1 MTIRDYAQNYKDAT
15 EVFLSTVALITAEN
29 IDKADHAGWSPRQI
43 VHHVA
48 DSESQSAAR
57 LRRIL
62 AEPGTQ
68 ILGYDENAW
77 SECKALGYRTFPIE
91 NSLAVYRASRAA
103 SLEIL
108 ENLVESDL
116 AKFAIHSERGNFTLE
131 DWLGVYSAH
140 PVDHANQL
148 REAIGE

>member
-1 MTIRDYAQNYKDAT
+1 MTLKDYAQSYGD
-15 EVFLSTVALITAEN
+15 STAAFIEAVELVTPEN
-29 IDKADHAGWSPRQI
+29 IDKADHAGWTPRQI
-43 VHHVA
+43 IHHMA

-62 AEPGTQ
+62 AQPGTQ

-77 SECKALGYRTFPIE
+77 SECEALGYRTLPIE
-91 NSLAVYRASRAA
+91 NSFAMYKASRAS

-108 ENLVESDL
+108 NNLKESDL
-116 AKFAIHSERGNFTLE
+116 EKFAIHSERGNFSVE
-131 DWLGVYSAH
+131 DWLRVYSKH

-148 REAIGE
+148 REAIEE